1 MGVEA
6 CTVRVI
12 DELLPLQRHGEAGA
26 EGARRRELRQAAA
39 EERRDW
45 GEKERGGEQYEA
57 SRLVASVGACLLLR
71 GEVGAYPF
79 IDTDY
84 GIRSPPKCEK
94 WNYRNAP
101 PGRTAVDFT
110 GHCI

>member
-39 EERRDW
+39 EE
-45 GEKERGGEQYEA
+45 ERLGGEGAGGRAVRSKSPCCFCGRLLA
-57 SRLVASVGACLLLR
+57 SSRGSGGLSFYRHGLR
-71 GEVGAYPF
+71 
-79 IDTDY
+79 D
-84 GIRSPPKCEK
+84 
-94 WNYRNAP
+94 
-101 PGRTAVDFT
+101 
-110 GHCI
+110 